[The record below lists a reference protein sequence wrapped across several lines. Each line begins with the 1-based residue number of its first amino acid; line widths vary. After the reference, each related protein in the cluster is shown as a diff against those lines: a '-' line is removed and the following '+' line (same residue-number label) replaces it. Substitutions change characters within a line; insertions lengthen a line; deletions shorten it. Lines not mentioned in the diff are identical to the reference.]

1 MTRARFGLVA
11 VGLLA
16 VCLSHAKWM
25 MPEQVPIDRAIKN
38 LEKRAESGD
47 WKIKFTLARIHS
59 YAYASQSNTI
69 GLYGEE
75 LPSYESVQ
83 PSLQKTPTAASL
95 MHLRKSLSYYSDVIL
110 SHPSEGLAWLGSAYV
125 LEQAS
130 RWTAQN
136 GTLKFGTQKL
146 TTKKEF
152 QKASLDAYRKT
163 FNIGLNTDF
172 KFKDYVMEG
181 IESQWLSQESGRA
194 IIRLVEKEKFGT
206 FIVGEKSKIAAAIKR
221 SNARPSAV
229 TPILFPIHSALP
241 LNSLIT
247 PAARVNFDLA
257 GDQVSRDWPW
267 INNQAAWLVWDPNLS
282 GKVTSGRQL
291 FGNSTWWM
299 FFDHG
304 YSALA
309 TLDNDGNRRLQG
321 EELAGI
327 SVWHDRNCN
336 AVSDPG
342 EVVPANLWGI
352 KSIRT
357 TFDHS
362 SRNALTSAGGI
373 VMRDGRILPS
383 YDWIPVSKPPT
394 PISQKFSIF
403 TG

>member
-1 MTRARFGLVA
+1 MWA
-11 VGLLA
+11 
-16 VCLSHAKWM
+16 

-69 GLYGEE
+69 GLYVEE
-75 LPSYESVQ
+75 LPSYETVQ

-95 MHLRKSLSYYSDVIL
+95 MHLRKSLSYYSEVVT
-110 SHPSEGLAWLGSAYV
+110 SHPNEGLAWLGSAYV

-163 FNIGLNTDF
+163 FNIGLYSDF
-172 KFKDYVMEG
+172 KFKDHVMEG
-181 IESQWLSQESGRA
+181 IESQWLSEESGRA

-206 FIVGEKSKIAAAIKR
+206 FIVGEKSKIEAAIKR

-229 TPILFPIHSALP
+229 TPILFPIDSALP
-241 LNSLIT
+241 LTSLIT
-247 PAARVNFDLA
+247 PAARVKFDLT
-257 GDQVSRDWPW
+257 GDQQKRDWPW
-267 INNQAAWLVWDPNLS
+267 INNQAAWLVWDPTLT
-282 GKVTSGRQL
+282 GKITSGRQL
-291 FGNSTWWM
+291 FGSSTWWM

-309 TLDNDGNRRLQG
+309 TLDDNGDQWLQG
-321 EELAGI
+321 KELSGI
-327 SVWHDRNCN
+327 AVWHDRNSN
-336 AVSDPG
+336 AISDPG
-342 EVVPANLWGI
+342 EVVPADLWGI
-352 KSIRT
+352 RAIRT
-357 TFDHS
+357 IFDHR
-362 SRNALTSAGGI
+362 SRNAITSKSGI
-373 VMRDGRILPS
+373 VMRSGQSLPS
-383 YDWIPVSKPPT
+383 YDWVPVSGLPLPSLGRDFRLGLTAPT
-394 PISQKFSIF
+394 K
-403 TG
+403 